1 MWYGTVMMKKLLKT
15 GKTLIMPDAYDPISA
30 RLIEKSGFEA
40 VQCSGY
46 SFSVAAAKGKET
58 DISRAENVAIT
69 KKIVEAVNIPV
80 MADAEDGY
88 GNSDTVQETVS
99 MFIEAGVSGLNIEDQ
114 ILEGNGV
121 RIISGN
127 DMVEKIQMAK
137 KTSEQLTDNFIIN
150 GRTDALRS
158 TEDREEAL
166 NLSVERANLYLDAGA
181 DIAFPTYVET
191 IEEVEVLKN
200 EVKGP
205 ISIAAGMPYNIL
217 NFTLEDLKDLKVDR
231 ISLPSLMIY
240 SGLKALQ
247 QSLNYLKDDDL
258 KTMVKNGML
267 YSVNE
272 LDKLI

>member
-1 MWYGTVMMKKLLKT
+1 MLKKLLNN

-30 RLIEKSGFEA
+30 RMIEKSGFEA

-46 SFSVAAAKGKET
+46 SFSVAAAKKKEI
-58 DISRAENVAIT
+58 DISRVENVQIT

-88 GNSDTVQETVS
+88 GNSDTVGETVS

-114 ILEGNGV
+114 IFGGNEV
-121 RIISGN
+121 RIISGE
-127 DMVEKIQMAK
+127 DMVEKIHVAK
-137 KTSEQLTDNFIIN
+137 ETAEFMKDDFIIN

-158 TEDREEAL
+158 INDREEAL
-166 NLSVERANLYLDAGA
+166 NIAVERANLYLESGA

-191 IEEVEVLKN
+191 IEEVETFKN

-205 ISIAAGMPYNIL
+205 ISIAAGMPYNIH
-217 NFTLEDLKDLKVDR
+217 NFTIEDLKDLKVER

-240 SGLKALQ
+240 SSLKALQ
-247 QSLNYLKDDDL
+247 QSLNYLINDDL
-258 KTMVKNGML
+258 KTMFTEDML
-267 YSVNE
+267 YSVKE
-272 LDKLI
+272 LNKLL